1 MLCGIL
7 LAVLLLSP
15 QASSPPQPHSQATT
29 NLTPPP
35 TSLLAYY
42 QPHSRPTTNL
52 TPTPLTSFPN
62 LMTSPPQPH
71 SQLTAN
77 LTPNPLNSFLNLM
90 TSPPQPHS
98 QPTTNLI
105 PSLLPTS
112 FPAYYQPHSHATNL
126 IPQPHDQPTTASFPG
141 LQQLHYQVT
150 LPVSLTGFQQAFAH
164 NTTGKGSPEFQV
176 ALITFSLPVML
187 TSSLELR
194 LRYRVHFRAG

>member
-1 MLCGIL
+1 MKLYMSDCKSAL
-7 LAVLLLSP
+7 PRLLSSFTVLCCVVYCWQYYCSHP
-15 QASSPPQPHSQATT
+15 RLPAHLSLIPR
-29 NLTPPP
+29 PPP
-35 TSLLAYY
+35 TSLHH
-42 QPHSRPTTNL
+42 QPHSTTNL
-52 TPTPLTSFPN
+52 T
-62 LMTSPPQPH
+62 
-71 SQLTAN
+71 
-77 LTPNPLNSFLNLM
+77 
-90 TSPPQPHS
+90 
-98 QPTTNLI
+98 

-112 FPAYYQPHSHATNL
+112 FPAHYQPHSHATNL